1 MSRKCLIYHPVAE
14 FPLSDPDFT
23 QEIQERFSRL
33 NDNPIKP
40 TQPEE
45 RHLTIL
51 GAREYPKVLHP
62 SRLRIHLPEQSQKS
76 LELNV
81 VGARMLGE
89 CALTLVFNDLSQ
101 TLPREERR
109 RIKQAFIE
117 AGLPLLTIKNSS
129 HTSPLPRFPGGL
141 VDDM

>member
-14 FPLSDPDFT
+14 FPLSDPDFA

-33 NDNPIKP
+33 SDNPIKP

-62 SRLRIHLPEQSQKS
+62 SRD
-76 LELNV
+76 
-81 VGARMLGE
+81 
-89 CALTLVFNDLSQ
+89 CASTYQNNHKRDLSS
-101 TLPREERR
+101 T
-109 RIKQAFIE
+109 
-117 AGLPLLTIKNSS
+117 
-129 HTSPLPRFPGGL
+129 
-141 VDDM
+141 

>member
-1 MSRKCLIYHPVAE
+1 MSRKCLIYRPVAE

-51 GAREYPKVLHP
+51 GAREYPKVLY
-62 SRLRIHLPEQSQKS
+62 IHLD
-76 LELNV
+76 
-81 VGARMLGE
+81 
-89 CALTLVFNDLSQ
+89 C
-101 TLPREERR
+101 
-109 RIKQAFIE
+109 AFIYQSNHKR
-117 AGLPLLTIKNSS
+117 ALSS
-129 HTSPLPRFPGGL
+129 T
-141 VDDM
+141 